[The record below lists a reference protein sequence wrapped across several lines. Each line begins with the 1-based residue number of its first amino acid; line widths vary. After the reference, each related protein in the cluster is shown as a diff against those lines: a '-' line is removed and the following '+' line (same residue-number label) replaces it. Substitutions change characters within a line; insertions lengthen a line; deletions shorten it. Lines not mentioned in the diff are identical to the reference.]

1 MPCHKTHQDVPKPNG
16 TTAGQKPEQSGGSG
30 RLQIYSTPGRI
41 DCHNPNGSGASWGN
55 LRRIWAK
62 PHPETPRQ
70 TLQNQLE
77 SSGMDK
83 TAACPVSIMTATQP
97 PAAAGGLTGQR
108 NSLPPRSAITRPGRF
123 QPQGEKA
130 LDFHR
135 ELPRIAAGNP
145 RTIVRHAKLRQRRT
159 HRPRGA
165 SRPQI
170 VGTRFASG
178 SHWTRALKLFLA
190 ALRRLPP
197 PPTVGQQAD
206 GAYG

>member
-30 RLQIYSTPGRI
+30 RLQLYSTPGRI

-83 TAACPVSIMTATQP
+83 TAACPVSIMTATQL
-97 PAAAGGLTGQR
+97 PAAAGGLTGQW

-145 RTIVRHAKLRQRRT
+145 HQSYAMRSCDNAARTGREA
-159 HRPRGA
+159 RP
-165 SRPQI
+165 RPQI